1 VEIRAT
7 HIYGNTVS
15 QRFQSLVLGFV
26 LLNYCKAELS
36 NEGLSNNE
44 AVAGFPAL
52 TFSGAAR
59 AFINQGAATMTV
71 NGVIAANNFPNES
84 F

>member
-15 QRFQSLVLGFV
+15 RRFQSSVLAFA
-26 LLNYCKAELS
+26 LLNYGKAELS
-36 NEGLSNNE
+36 NVGLSNNE
-44 AVAGFPAL
+44 ADAGFPVL

-59 AFINQGAATMTV
+59 VFINQGAATMTV
-71 NGVIAANNFPNES
+71 KGVIAANNFPNES